1 MLRKYPLSLPGSLST
16 IPCHQPIGMQ
26 GTVVAVIIFL
36 VTCCLQGCAVT
47 EDFKPPVVS
56 SPDGWRTTL
65 PTNLEASEKKWWEQF
80 QDPVLN
86 DLITAAL
93 RNNHYLKIAVARVDE
108 MQGRLRSTTALKY
121 PQLGYDARA
130 SRQQKSG
137 NGDLTVIGGDRI
149 SSNYLLQLPV
159 SWELDLWGRIA
170 RSTEEARAQL
180 LSAAENRKAVVMSL
194 TTDVALNYIN
204 LLTLVKKLEVSRD
217 TLKSRK
223 ELLDVYLIKKE
234 KGQISNL
241 ELAQVLSSYEE
252 IKVLI
257 PEIEYQISIQEN
269 YLSLLCGFNPG
280 RIPRGRSLESLGTP
294 DVPAGLPSD
303 LLSRRPDIRQKE
315 QDLVAANARIGI
327 ARTKYF
333 PSISLTGLLGY
344 VSKELSELLTGSSNV
359 WSIGSDIAGSLFT
372 GGKISGELQQ
382 AHAVYRQVLNDY
394 MWTVQT
400 AFREVNDSL
409 IYLQK
414 QKEQYTELQRYIAV
428 LKDYENFSRIRYE
441 TGYLRYLTVLD
452 AQRRLYSAE
461 IKHVQTASNIYAA
474 LIKLYKAMGGG
485 WVGLADEM
493 VEK

>member
-1 MLRKYPLSLPGSLST
+1 MLRKYPPSPLAGLTAISARR
-16 IPCHQPIGMQ
+16 PINLQ
-26 GTVVAVIIFL
+26 GAVMVVFIFL
-36 VTCCLQGCAVT
+36 VICCLQGCAVT
-47 EDFKPPVVS
+47 EDFKPPIVS
-56 SPDGWRTTL
+56 SPDSWRTTL
-65 PTNLEASEKKWWEQF
+65 PTTLEASESKWWEQF

-86 DLITAAL
+86 DLISAAL
-93 RNNHYLKIAVARVDE
+93 KNNHYLKIAVARVDE
-108 MQGRLRSTTALKY
+108 LQGRLRSTSALKY
-121 PQLGYDARA
+121 PQVEYDARA

-137 NGDLTVIGGDRI
+137 NVDLGVLDTDRV

-180 LSAAENRKAVVMSL
+180 LSAEENRKAVVMSL

-204 LLTLVKKLEVSRD
+204 LLTLIKKLEVSRN
-217 TLKSRK
+217 TLKFRK

-280 RIPRGRSLESLGTP
+280 RIPRGRSLDSLGTP

-303 LLSRRPDIRQKE
+303 LLSRRPDIREKE
-315 QDLVAANARIGI
+315 QQLVAANARIGI
-327 ARTKYF
+327 VRTKYF

-344 VSKELSELLTGSSNV
+344 VSKELSELITGSSNV
-359 WSIGSDIAGSLFT
+359 WSLGSDIAGSLFT

-382 AHAVYRQVLNDY
+382 ARAVYRQVLNDY
-394 MWTVQT
+394 LWTVRT

-428 LKDYENFSRIRYE
+428 LQDYENYSRIRYE

-461 IKHVQTASNIYAA
+461 IKNVQTVSNIYAA
-474 LIKLYKAMGGG
+474 LITLYKAMGGE
-485 WVGLADEM
+485 WIGLADEM
-493 VEK
+493 VEQ